1 MRDLAFVAS
10 WLVLVPLAFSGAQVG
25 VLLWAWTSLLAPNDV
40 LYGFGAT
47 LPYAK
52 LAAILTLGLAVAGR
66 GGGIRLRP
74 NATVLLLGLLAVW
87 ALLSQATG
95 LAADS
100 GPGWELC
107 QKFLKILLL
116 AVLVVAVMR
125 DRLRLH
131 ALMLAICLGI
141 GFTGLGEAA
150 KFLLSA
156 GGHKVL
162 GTSSTG
168 DNNQIALDVLMIMP
182 LLYYLQATAQRQAVR
197 VACWV
202 MAGMCAVCV
211 IATASRNGFAGLGL
225 LGVAYVLAS
234 RRKVL
239 GLLMVLVVFGIGAQ
253 LVSDSWKQRI
263 STIQAADRDDSFL
276 GRVGAWKVST
286 AVALHRPVFGGGFH
300 AIQHSDVWADHL
312 AVASRLDV
320 LGSAPPTLSYKAAH
334 SIYFEVLGDLGFG
347 GLILFLALFH
357 VGWRNGS
364 AVRRA
369 VRRAKRADLA
379 WAGQMAAVLQ
389 VSLLLFLANGA
400 LLSAAYYDIDY
411 LLVAM
416 LAALRELVGRA
427 LLDSPPDAAGQPPP
441 AGWRE
446 AARRRAAGQRQL
458 VGG

>member
-10 WLVLVPLAFSGAQVG
+10 WLVLVPLAFGGAQVG
-25 VLLWAWTSLLAPNDV
+25 VLIWTWTSLLAPNDV

-52 LAAILTLGLAVAGR
+52 IAAALTLVLAVMGR

-87 ALLSQATG
+87 GLLSQATG
-95 LAADS
+95 LAADPA
-100 GPGWELC
+100 PGWDLY
-107 QKFLKILLL
+107 QKLVKILLL
-116 AVLVVAVMR
+116 AVTVTAVMR

-131 ALMLAICLGI
+131 ALLLAICLGI

-197 VACWV
+197 AACWA
-202 MAGMCAVCV
+202 MGGMCAVCV

-234 RRKVL
+234 RRKVF
-239 GLLMVLVVFGIGAQ
+239 GLVLVLVVFAAGAQ

-263 STIQAADRDDSFL
+263 STIQAADSDDSFM

-286 AVALHRPVFGGGFH
+286 AVALHRPLFGGGLH
-300 AIQHSDVWADHL
+300 AIQHGDVWGEHL
-312 AVASRLDV
+312 EVASHIDI
-320 LGSAPPTLSYKAAH
+320 LGSAPPTLTFKAAH

-347 GLILFLALFH
+347 GLALFLALFA

-364 AVRRA
+364 AVRRI
-369 VRRAKRADLA
+369 VRRSKRADIA

-389 VSLLLFLANGA
+389 VSLLLFLVNGA

-427 LLDSPPDAAGQPPP
+427 ALDGPPGAVAKAPAAT
-441 AGWRE
+441 WRSRI
-446 AARRRAAGQRQL
+446 AAEHRLL

>member
-10 WLVLVPLAFSGAQVG
+10 WLVLVPLAFGGAQVG
-25 VLLWAWTSLLAPNDV
+25 VLLWTWTSLLAPNDV
-40 LYGFGAT
+40 LYGFGST

-52 LAAILTLGLAVAGR
+52 AAAALTLSLAVMGR

-74 NATVLLLGLLAVW
+74 NATVALLGLLAVW
-87 ALLSQATG
+87 GLLSQGTG
-95 LAADS
+95 LAGDS
-100 GPGWELC
+100 APGWDLY
-107 QKFLKILLL
+107 QKFVKILLL
-116 AVLVVAVMR
+116 AVMVVAVMR

-197 VACWV
+197 AACWA
-202 MAGMCAVCV
+202 MGGMCAVCV
-211 IATASRNGFAGLGL
+211 IATGSRNGFAGLGL

-234 RRKVL
+234 RRKAL
-239 GLLMVLVVFGIGAQ
+239 GLLLVLMVFGIGAQ
-253 LVSDSWKQRI
+253 LVSDSWKERI
-263 STIQAADRDDSFL
+263 STIQSAESDDSFL

-286 AVALHRPVFGGGFH
+286 AVALHRPLFGGGFH
-300 AIQHSDVWADHL
+300 AIQHGDVWGQHL
-312 AVASRLDV
+312 EAASHVDI
-320 LGSAPPTLSYKAAH
+320 LGSAPPTLNIKAAH

-347 GLILFLALFH
+347 GLVLFLALFA
-357 VGWRNGS
+357 VAWRNGS
-364 AVRRA
+364 AVRRI
-369 VRRAKRADLA
+369 VRRSKRADIA

-389 VSLLLFLANGA
+389 VSVLLFLVNGA

-416 LAALRELVGRA
+416 LAALHELVGRA
-427 LLDSPPDAAGQPPP
+427 VLEEPPGAVHQAPDAT
-441 AGWRE
+441 WRS
-446 AARRRAAGQRQL
+446 RAAAEQRLL